1 MTRRETSSASYE
13 SVTDLALLT
22 LPSANRVYGRDLG
35 RLAQAE
41 IAAVAPALHGALR
54 AQQVRA
60 IGGVEY
66 IVLTIDGFDD
76 HDRFVLSN
84 LSAAYA
90 LFALTDGDTSLR
102 PLDMQPLAFFD
113 SDLITMQRYSG
124 KTNEQF
130 THLLVNVAVA
140 VSAAAHE
147 RRAQGLA
154 VRLFDPLAGR
164 GTTLNR
170 GLMYGFDVAG
180 VDLDPG
186 DFEAYRTFLTTYL
199 KDNRLSPTVER
210 AAIRKGTLAGAKR
223 CTMTIRRSQHL
234 DVVNDDT
241 VRADQHF
248 SARSFDVLV
257 GDLPYGIH
265 HGSTSSGNLARSP
278 ADLVQAALPGWR
290 GLLRRGAGLALAW
303 NLKTFP
309 RGDFEDMLRAAG
321 FDVMADAESFDH
333 RVDRSITR
341 GIVLATTR

>member
-1 MTRRETSSASYE
+1 
-13 SVTDLALLT
+13 
-22 LPSANRVYGRDLG
+22 
-35 RLAQAE
+35 
-41 IAAVAPALHGALR
+41 
-54 AQQVRA
+54 
-60 IGGVEY
+60 
-66 IVLTIDGFDD
+66 
-76 HDRFVLSN
+76 
-84 LSAAYA
+84 
-90 LFALTDGDTSLR
+90 
-102 PLDMQPLAFFD
+102 
-113 SDLITMQRYSG
+113 
-124 KTNEQF
+124 
-130 THLLVNVAVA
+130 
-140 VSAAAHE
+140 
-147 RRAQGLA
+147 
-154 VRLFDPLAGR
+154 
-164 GTTLNR
+164 
-170 GLMYGFDVAG
+170 
-180 VDLDPG
+180 
-186 DFEAYRTFLTTYL
+186 
-199 KDNRLSPTVER
+199 
-210 AAIRKGTLAGAKR
+210 
-223 CTMTIRRSQHL
+223 MTIRRSQHL